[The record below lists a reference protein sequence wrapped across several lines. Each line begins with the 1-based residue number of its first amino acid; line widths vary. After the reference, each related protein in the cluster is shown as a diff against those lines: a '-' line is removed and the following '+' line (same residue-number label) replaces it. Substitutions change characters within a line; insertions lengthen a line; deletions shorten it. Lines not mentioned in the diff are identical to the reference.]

1 MRLPSRLSRIGP
13 SLRPPTARSTA
24 RATAGGNGDAGGVN
38 RQRDADA
45 AKARA
50 DELREDA
57 AAARDRA
64 AEHQRGTDEHLAR
77 GVNREGLD
85 ET

>member
-1 MRLPSRLSRIGP
+1 
-13 SLRPPTARSTA
+13 
-24 RATAGGNGDAGGVN
+24 VN